1 MNNQTTGNVLVLGGS
16 SVIGRSVALA
26 FGRESWTVGVH
37 YHRHHS
43 KAEEVATLIHDAGGR
58 ASLVQADVRNPA
70 QIRKGLQHF
79 IQEVGPF
86 QVLIWAVGTGTSGL
100 VVKTSP
106 DEWTRSLQLNL
117 TSAFHTLQAAAPVFV
132 QQHRGAVILIGS
144 LSGEQGMPGQA
155 AYAASKAGLIGLMKT
170 AAREWGEFNVR
181 VNTIFPGW
189 HLSSLTEPIFGAA
202 LQHHP
207 HVLHRTPTLEHVA
220 QTVYHLALAED
231 VSGQVWNLDSR
242 IW

>member
-1 MNNQTTGNVLVLGGS
+1 MNNQTTRNVLVMGGS

-37 YHRHHS
+37 YHHQHS
-43 KAEEVATLIHDAGGR
+43 KAEDVATLIHDAGGR
-58 ASLVQADVRNPA
+58 ASLVQADVRDPA
-70 QIRKGLQHF
+70 QVQKGLQRF

-86 QVLIWAVGTGTSGL
+86 QVLIWAVGTGTSAL

-106 DEWTRSLQLNL
+106 DEWTRILQLNL
-117 TSAFHTLQAAAPVFV
+117 TGAFHTLQAAAPVFI
-132 QQHRGAVILIGS
+132 QQHGGAVILIGS
-144 LSGEQGMPGQA
+144 LSGEQGISGQA

-170 AAREWGEFNVR
+170 VAREWGEFNVR

-189 HLSSLTEPIFGAA
+189 HLSSLTESIYETA
-202 LQHHP
+202 LQRHP

-220 QTVYHLALAED
+220 QTVYHLALTED